1 MLDILLS
8 LSSDAILLFD
18 EQGNI
23 VRANPTAVKIFGYQ
37 TEELTG
43 QTLEFLL
50 PERFKKR
57 HKNLF
62 GKFLSSSENQRAMG
76 EFRQLAGRRKDGTE
90 FPLEASIGK
99 DELDGQMLAIAIL
112 RDLSDIESARA
123 ESDLSAGVLGAIGNL
138 VLVSNSAGHVTYVS
152 PSVKKLLGYEPNELL
167 GDGWWKMERDSNGDV
182 SAERAYVMQAA
193 AGKIAVD
200 GQPYEHRLKHKD
212 GSWRIFMLADAKGP
226 QDLLIG
232 IGTDITLLKI
242 SEAALKES
250 EARYRQ
256 AISAAD
262 AVPYDLDYTLN
273 QYTFIGEEIERITG
287 FNRQELTPEKFQTLI
302 KESIT
307 RGKFEGIPADEAI
320 QRVRAGDSDGTWRCD
335 YRIITKSGET
345 RWLSDTSIQ
354 VNDAN
359 RQFFG
364 SIGILQDITARKQ
377 AEMQLQ
383 HERDLSINV
392 MNNMGQGLTIT
403 NAENHFEYVNPAYA
417 AMLGYKRDELIGK
430 TPFDLASPENQATLQ
445 QNGAVTEKGEIA
457 TYETRLRHADGAEVF
472 ALVASVPQ
480 WADGKYSGAITVVT
494 DLTERR
500 LMEDA
505 IRESEES
512 IRALYNIA
520 SSQQNFEQKIQALL
534 QMGKNRF
541 NLSHGILSYVEADQ
555 YFIVAAETPDDSL
568 HPGDVVSLGTTYC
581 RDTLLVNAPLGIENA
596 SASNWANHPCHQTSK
611 FEAYLGVPLL
621 VAGEV
626 YGTLNF
632 SSREPRKKTF
642 TSTDK
647 DFIRLMAQ
655 WIGAE
660 IERVEAS
667 RRLNAYANEIEA
679 NNKDL
684 AQARDRALET
694 SYLKSAFLATMSH
707 EIRTPMNAIIGMN
720 ELLLDTDLDP
730 EQREFASVVGNSAE
744 ALLTILNDI
753 LDFSK
758 IEAGKLVIRP
768 EIFQPRMMIHE
779 VVKLFSA
786 KAAEKDLP
794 LNWSIAPGI
803 PEKLL
808 GDAGR
813 IRQVLTN
820 LLSNAIKFTEH
831 GAVNVNLNGTAI
843 SEGIMMTTFTVQDTG
858 IGIPKHLHAK
868 LFEPFTQA
876 DGSVTRKY
884 GGTGLGLAISR
895 RIVDSM
901 QGEIGLES
909 NEEQGTSVWFTLP
922 LGRIPTTS
930 HQPVSLPTVPE
941 DSATP
946 EVDHTTIRD
955 E

>member
-1 MLDILLS
+1 
-8 LSSDAILLFD
+8 
-18 EQGNI
+18 
-23 VRANPTAVKIFGYQ
+23 
-37 TEELTG
+37 
-43 QTLEFLL
+43 
-50 PERFKKR
+50 
-57 HKNLF
+57 
-62 GKFLSSSENQRAMG
+62 
-76 EFRQLAGRRKDGTE
+76 
-90 FPLEASIGK
+90 
-99 DELDGQMLAIAIL
+99 
-112 RDLSDIESARA
+112 
-123 ESDLSAGVLGAIGNL
+123 
-138 VLVSNSAGHVTYVS
+138 
-152 PSVKKLLGYEPNELL
+152 
-167 GDGWWKMERDSNGDV
+167 
-182 SAERAYVMQAA
+182 
-193 AGKIAVD
+193 
-200 GQPYEHRLKHKD
+200 
-212 GSWRIFMLADAKGP
+212 
-226 QDLLIG
+226 
-232 IGTDITLLKI
+232 
-242 SEAALKES
+242 
-250 EARYRQ
+250 
-256 AISAAD
+256 
-262 AVPYDLDYTLN
+262 
-273 QYTFIGEEIERITG
+273 
-287 FNRQELTPEKFQTLI
+287 
-302 KESIT
+302 
-307 RGKFEGIPADEAI
+307 
-320 QRVRAGDSDGTWRCD
+320 
-335 YRIITKSGET
+335 
-345 RWLSDTSIQ
+345 
-354 VNDAN
+354 
-359 RQFFG
+359 
-364 SIGILQDITARKQ
+364 
-377 AEMQLQ
+377 
-383 HERDLSINV
+383 
-392 MNNMGQGLTIT
+392 
-403 NAENHFEYVNPAYA
+403 
-417 AMLGYKRDELIGK
+417 
-430 TPFDLASPENQATLQ
+430 
-445 QNGAVTEKGEIA
+445 
-457 TYETRLRHADGAEVF
+457 
-472 ALVASVPQ
+472 
-480 WADGKYSGAITVVT
+480 
-494 DLTERR
+494 
-500 LMEDA
+500 
-505 IRESEES
+505 
-512 IRALYNIA
+512 
-520 SSQQNFEQKIQALL
+520 
-534 QMGKNRF
+534 
-541 NLSHGILSYVEADQ
+541 
-555 YFIVAAETPDDSL
+555 
-568 HPGDVVSLGTTYC
+568 
-581 RDTLLVNAPLGIENA
+581 
-596 SASNWANHPCHQTSK
+596 
-611 FEAYLGVPLL
+611 
-621 VAGEV
+621 
-626 YGTLNF
+626 
-632 SSREPRKKTF
+632 
-642 TSTDK
+642 
-647 DFIRLMAQ
+647 MAQ